1 MASDDLKR
9 PQMTSSQCLLNS
21 LNDLSVLKHVKM
33 MNNLEWP
40 QNTSNDLIS
49 INSLTFF
56 LSKSYI
62 IILKYWMI
70 FNDLRRPQLFDY
82 NDLFIQK
89 VRQSNHKLIYEIRF
103 LWLVVTKR
111 HHDRPGRRSKI
122 KLKCSSITIEFYFRK
137 RNLNRNEQKWS
148 QKSDLWWKFAN

>member
-1 MASDDLKR
+1 M
-9 PQMTSSQCLLNS
+9 
-21 LNDLSVLKHVKM
+21 
-33 MNNLEWP
+33 
-40 QNTSNDLIS
+40 TSNDLRWHLVSAYLIASMTSLSSNMSKWWITWNDLKIPQTTSYRS
-49 INSLTFF
+49 ILWPFF

-89 VRQSNHKLIYEIRF
+89 LRQSNHKLIYEIRF